1 VSNPETRARHPVLSD
16 RRAHFF
22 LGAAVLCAAL
32 APLADAELRWVPVAL
47 AAVYVVLALL
57 SMLDRWSADHETAPD
72 RPDLPDQPN
81 RPVM

>member
-1 VSNPETRARHPVLSD
+1 LTD

-22 LGAAVLCAAL
+22 LGAAVLSGAL
-32 APLADAELRWVPVAL
+32 APLADAELRWVPIAL

-57 SMLDRWSADHETAPD
+57 SMLDRWSADHEAARD
-72 RPDLPDQPN
+72 RPELGDQPN